1 MDVWEIF
8 NPKYLMKYSYI
19 KLKYEEHCILENTI
33 KTYIIIS
40 LFKNL
45 PNTYLNNIPNN
56 KKFHKY
62 LIKNKKNYT
71 M

>member
-8 NPKYLMKYSYI
+8 NPKYLTKYSYI
-19 KLKYEEHCILENTI
+19 KLKYENHCILESTI

-45 PNTYLNNIPNN
+45 PNTYLKQNT
-56 KKFHKY
+56 K
-62 LIKNKKNYT
+62 L
-71 M
+71 